1 MVSQNHK
8 PPREH
13 TVQISKAGATVNFV
27 SLKAMATII
36 WQLLA
41 GFQGQLQHT
50 TSGCFLWRAMER
62 AQSLLEAV
70 ETLLWDGTFV
80 GESIPRRAKRTGGW
94 CWVAEFGDRKSWALF
109 LLFMVVCLLP
119 PLQPAVFV
127 QFSQGRCGART

>member
-62 AQSLLEAV
+62 AQSLLEVV
-70 ETLLWDGTFV
+70 ETFLWDGTFA

-94 CWVAEFGDRKSWALF
+94 C
-109 LLFMVVCLLP
+109 
-119 PLQPAVFV
+119 
-127 QFSQGRCGART
+127 